1 MVTLAK
7 GKLSYYVL
15 SCLAERDM
23 YGLELIEQIK
33 LRFNIDIKL
42 PSLYSNL
49 NRMKELKFVST
60 YLKES
65 NKGPKCSYSS
75 ITEKGRNELE
85 NLKTQWADEESTTL
99 STENIEEK
107 EESNPIEDAVE
118 ENEIINDE
126 ENEIQDEIESQ
137 NNVAS
142 LEEDYDD
149 YFSIPSEDN
158 SLENNEIE
166 EEIEDDVAD
175 ETIEEEQIETITDIQ
190 EEITESVEIEDSKP
204 ENEESPSLHEEF
216 DEEVDEEIELKEE
229 SEVSSFV
236 NNADEIKQISEIKEE
251 YFNSTEIEEKKDD
264 YAQFTENKKLF
275 DITQDF
281 SKYKKKKS
289 FTENQMVMNVNTS
302 SPLHDE
308 EKKQSDV
315 SSLKQTI
322 MNSRDGNYEPI
333 DRFAEKE
340 KNEEATPTIA
350 QNLNNEYKKF
360 NEETKD
366 DGLFI
371 TERIP
376 QSEIPKAHKIEMSKL
391 SFTIQNNY
399 NKMPAPNRNAALDP
413 SCSDVKARLQKLY
426 EKTTAKKEEEHKTFR
441 DYETFE
447 ELKDY
452 YKTQD
457 IDFKIYDKPEGKIRH
472 NTNKLLM
479 FAELILFGLTGIAS
493 ALFFLIFN
501 AVGGTISETLNL
513 SFLYYL
519 FPILSF
525 VMLVYRFYNYKFGVS
540 RVPKP
545 MLKPVI
551 MWALVILGSI
561 AIFCFAIVC
570 GLNLRLPI
578 TYCSC
583 IIYPIIV
590 LGIWVAAR
598 HYITIALY
606 KKYWR

>member
-1 MVTLAK
+1 MAALAK

-23 YGLELIEQIK
+23 YGLELIEEIK
-33 LRFNIDIKL
+33 KRFNIDIKL

-75 ITEKGRNELE
+75 ITVKGRNELE
-85 NLKTQWADEESTTL
+85 SLKEQWANDLL
-99 STENIEEK
+99 STLPEKVEKEIVEEK
-107 EESNPIEDAVE
+107 ALEEEKTIKPS
-118 ENEIINDE
+118 DE
-126 ENEIQDEIESQ
+126 TSTN
-137 NNVAS
+137 
-142 LEEDYDD
+142 EDYDD
-149 YFSIPSEDN
+149 YFSIPTEEESTDN
-158 SLENNEIE
+158 QKNVAENKEIDEVVEEIE
-166 EEIEDDVAD
+166 EPLQEVEEVQKSENIQEIE
-175 ETIEEEQIETITDIQ
+175 EIQ
-190 EEITESVEIEDSKP
+190 EETESI
-204 ENEESPSLHEEF
+204 
-216 DEEVDEEIELKEE
+216 
-229 SEVSSFV
+229 SFT
-236 NNADEIKQISEIKEE
+236 NNAEEIKQISELKEE
-251 YFNSTEIEEKKDD
+251 YFQPAEQEAKKDD

-289 FTENQMVMNVNTS
+289 YTENQMVMNVNTS
-302 SPLHDE
+302 SPLHNE
-308 EKKQSDV
+308 EKKQNDV
-315 SSLKQTI
+315 TSLKQTLV
-322 MNSRDGNYEPI
+322 NSRDGNYEPI

-340 KNEEATPTIA
+340 NSNEEVPTIA

-376 QSEIPKAHKIEMSKL
+376 QNEIPKAHKIEMSKL

-426 EKTTAKKEEEHKTFR
+426 EKTTVKKEDENKPYRE
-441 DYETFE
+441 YETLE
-447 ELKDY
+447 ELKTY
-452 YKTQD
+452 YNEQD
-457 IDFKIYDKPEGKIRH
+457 IEFKIYDKPEGRKRH
-472 NTNKLLM
+472 NTNKLLLLT
-479 FAELILFGLTGIAS
+479 ELILFGLVGIAS
-493 ALFFLIFN
+493 TIFYFFFN
-501 AVGGTISETLNL
+501 AVGGVNADL

-519 FPILSF
+519 FSILSF
-525 VMLVYRFYNYKFGVS
+525 VLLSYKFYNFKFGVS
-540 RVPKP
+540 RVPKS
-545 MLKPVI
+545 MLKSIV
-551 MWALVILGSI
+551 MWAIFVLGSI
-561 AIFCFAIVC
+561 AIFCFSIVC
-570 GLNLRLPI
+570 GISLKSPV

-590 LGIWVAAR
+590 FGILWVAR
-598 HYITIALY
+598 HYIVLALY

>member
-85 NLKTQWADEESTTL
+85 NLKLQWADEKSPSL
-99 STENIEEK
+99 STNDISKSAEIETIEQENIEEK
-107 EESNPIEDAVE
+107 NNDTLDINNEEQGNHQETVFE
-118 ENEIINDE
+118 NDE
-126 ENEIQDEIESQ
+126 T
-137 NNVAS
+137 AS
-142 LEEDYDD
+142 VDEDYDD
-149 YFSIPSEDN
+149 YFSIPTEDQECDKEEN
-158 SLENNEIE
+158 ILEDTINNISIENNEDSDNLVE
-166 EEIEDDVAD
+166 
-175 ETIEEEQIETITDIQ
+175 ETIEEENNDEIN
-190 EEITESVEIEDSKP
+190 EITEDDEIK
-204 ENEESPSLHEEF
+204 
-216 DEEVDEEIELKEE
+216 EEIE
-229 SEVSSFV
+229 STSFV
-236 NNADEIKQISEIKEE
+236 NNADEVKQISELKEE
-251 YFNSTEIEEKKDD
+251 FFQNSEQEPEKKDD

-302 SPLHDE
+302 SPLHNE
-308 EKKQSDV
+308 EKKQNDV

-322 MNSRDGNYEPI
+322 MNSKDGNYEPI

-340 KNEEATPTIA
+340 KNEEPTPTIA

-399 NKMPAPNRNAALDP
+399 NKMPAPNRNASLDP

-426 EKTTAKKEEEHKTFR
+426 EKTTAKKEEEHKSFR
-441 DYETFE
+441 EYETFE

-452 YKTQD
+452 YTTQD
-457 IDFKIYDKPEGKIRH
+457 IDFKIYDKPEGKVRH

-525 VMLVYRFYNYKFGVS
+525 VMLVYRFYNYKFGIS

-545 MLKPVI
+545 ILKSII

-583 IIYPIIV
+583 IIYPIII
-590 LGIWVAAR
+590 LGIWVAVR
-598 HYITIALY
+598 HYVVISLY

>member
-1 MVTLAK
+1 MAALAK

-23 YGLELIEQIK
+23 YGLELIEEIK
-33 LRFNIDIKL
+33 KRFNMEIKL

-75 ITEKGRNELE
+75 ITVKGRNELE
-85 NLKTQWADEESTTL
+85 ALKEQWADDLL
-99 STENIEEK
+99 STLPQEEAKEEPAESKIIEENIVAQEINNEK
-107 EESNPIEDAVE
+107 IE
-118 ENEIINDE
+118 ENPVD
-126 ENEIQDEIESQ
+126 
-137 NNVAS
+137 
-142 LEEDYDD
+142 EDYDD
-149 YFSIPSEDN
+149 YFSIPTEEESTNQPIEEITDKEEIIEETEE
-158 SLENNEIE
+158 LVQEPEEKQEIE
-166 EEIEDDVAD
+166 ELQEET
-175 ETIEEEQIETITDIQ
+175 ETISFTD
-190 EEITESVEIEDSKP
+190 
-204 ENEESPSLHEEF
+204 
-216 DEEVDEEIELKEE
+216 
-229 SEVSSFV
+229 
-236 NNADEIKQISEIKEE
+236 NAEEIKQISELKEE
-251 YFNSTEIEEKKDD
+251 YFQPVEQEPKKDD

-308 EKKQSDV
+308 EKKQNDV
-315 SSLKQTI
+315 TSLKQTLV
-322 MNSRDGNYEPI
+322 NSRDGNYEPI

-340 KNEEATPTIA
+340 NSTEEVPTIA

-376 QSEIPKAHKIEMSKL
+376 QNEIPKAHKIEMSKL

-426 EKTTAKKEEEHKTFR
+426 EKTTVKKEDENKTYR
-441 DYETFE
+441 EYETLE
-447 ELKDY
+447 DLKTY
-452 YKTQD
+452 YHSQD
-457 IDFKIYDKPEGKIRH
+457 IEFKIYDKPEGRKRH
-472 NTNKLLM
+472 NTNKLLLLT
-479 FAELILFGLTGIAS
+479 ELILFGLVGIAS
-493 ALFFLIFN
+493 TIFYFFFN
-501 AVGGTISETLNL
+501 AVGGVNTDL

-525 VMLVYRFYNYKFGVS
+525 VLLSYKFYNFKFGVS
-540 RVPKP
+540 RVPKS
-545 MLKPVI
+545 MLKTIV
-551 MWALVILGSI
+551 MWAIFVLGSI
-561 AIFCFAIVC
+561 AIFCFSIVC
-570 GLNLRLPI
+570 GISLKSPV

-583 IIYPIIV
+583 IIYPIIIF
-590 LGIWVAAR
+590 GILWVVR
-598 HYITIALY
+598 HYLILALY